1 MQTSL
6 SIYMSSGC
14 LCKRMCL
21 YSSLAIDVIG
31 STQDS
36 VPSHAGTMTVSYPLV
51 SVNTTLCIV
60 SYAFCFA

>member
-6 SIYMSSGC
+6 TIYMSSGC

-36 VPSHAGTMTVSYPLV
+36 VPSHAGTMTDMSRIP
-51 SVNTTLCIV
+51 
-60 SYAFCFA
+60 